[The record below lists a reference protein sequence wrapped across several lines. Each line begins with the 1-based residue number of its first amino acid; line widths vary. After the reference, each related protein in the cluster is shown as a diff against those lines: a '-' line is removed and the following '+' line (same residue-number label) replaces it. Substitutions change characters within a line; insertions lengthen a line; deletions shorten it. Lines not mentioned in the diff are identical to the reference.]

1 MYDVKL
7 NDLNRLHSDMRNDLT
22 LAYAEVLNE
31 SDFIQGNNVLEFENR
46 FSEFVGTKFCVSCA
60 NGTDALVIALRS
72 LDLKSGDE
80 VIIPAISWIST
91 ASAVVL
97 AGGKPVICDVCEDTV
112 LLDTDQLDACIT
124 ERTVGLIPVH
134 LYGQPVEMDAVV
146 HVANKY
152 NLWIVEDCAQAHGA
166 QYRNKAV
173 GTIGDIGTFSF
184 YPGKNLGALGDAG
197 AITTNCPKLYDT
209 AKKFSLHG
217 QVSKGNFEFVGLNS
231 RMDALQAKILLL
243 KLKKLQGHNEK
254 RREVAGRYL
263 NEINNELVRFL
274 RQTCSSEHVFH
285 QFVIRV
291 EDREPFQRYL
301 KEKKIE
307 TGNHY
312 SFSLSGIDFLNENGV
327 YKCPNAERLKGEV
340 VSLPMHPFLLDGEV
354 THIVKCI
361 NEYK

>member
-7 NDLNRLHSDMRNDLT
+7 NDLNKLHSDLRNDLT
-22 LAYAEVLNE
+22 SAYEEVLKE
-31 SDFIQGNNVLEFENR
+31 SDFIQGSTVLKFENR
-46 FSEFVGTKFCVSCA
+46 IAEFVGAKFCISCA

-72 LDLKSGDE
+72 LDLKRGDE

-97 AGGKPVICDVCEDTV
+97 AGGKPVICDICEDTV
-112 LLDTDQLDACIT
+112 LLDTDKLDACIT

-134 LYGQPVEMDAVV
+134 LYGQPVKMDAVAY
-146 HVANKY
+146 VASKY
-152 NLWIVEDCAQAHGA
+152 NLWIIEDCAQAHGA
-166 QYRNKAV
+166 KYRAKAV

-197 AITTNCPKLYDT
+197 AITTNCAKIYNT

-217 QVSKGNFEFVGLNS
+217 QISKGNFEFVGLNS

-243 KLKKLQGHNEK
+243 KLKKLQTHNEK
-254 RREVAGRYL
+254 RREVAIRYL

-274 RQTCSSEHVFH
+274 KQTSSSKHVFH

-291 EDREPFQRYL
+291 VDREPFQRYL

-312 SFSLSGIDFLNENGV
+312 SFSLSEIDFLNENGV
-327 YKCPNAERLKGEV
+327 YKCPVAERIKTEV
-340 VSLPMHPFLLDGEV
+340 VSLPMHPFLSDGEV

-361 NEYK
+361 NEFK